1 MSHIKK
7 DEEAIPGNKR
17 PGQMP
22 GAKGRICGLWRNVKT
37 GYL

>member
-7 DEEAIPGNKR
+7 DEEGIPGNER
-17 PGQMP
+17 PGQTP
-22 GAKGRICGLWRNVKT
+22 EVTEGCGLWRNVER

>member
-7 DEEAIPGNKR
+7 DEEGIPGNKR
-17 PGQMP
+17 PGQTP
-22 GAKGRICGLWRNVKT
+22 GVREGCGLWRNVKR